1 MGILEAATAAQ
12 AELERI
18 AAETGVPADN
28 LQLSIVGPSVNMPDA
43 CRMYIDLSY
52 PQAPQWRAVYHRLVK
67 LDGELDWLPV
77 DTSEYDRFY
86 DACRARAAELVPPE
100 PPPFDADDA
109 IFNSDAFIPPGDVR
123 MVGTNGALVV
133 GNDTAMFV
141 RRRSEQELVDS
152 VMVLERLIYPRPVPP
167 EHSVC
172 VVFPNG
178 VYVAEPDDLTVL
190 PRTYFVCTSDK
201 THEIA
206 NWDDAIQTAVALAT
220 ETQP

>member
-1 MGILEAATAAQ
+1 MGILEVAQTAQ
-12 AELERI
+12 TQLDRLC
-18 AAETGVPADN
+18 AETGLPASEVHMVVFTAKPEGWAIKFRLKRFDN
-28 LQLSIVGPSVNMPDA
+28 LFMQPSSELEVTEDGTVVDCA
-43 CRMYIDLSY
+43 DDDELLR
-52 PQAPQWRAVYHRLVK
+52 RAEMV
-67 LDGELDWLPV
+67 
-77 DTSEYDRFY
+77 

-178 VYVAEPDDLTVL
+178 VYVAEPDDLTV
-190 PRTYFVCTSDK
+190 PRVYFVCTPDK

>member
-67 LDGELDWLPV
+67 LDGELDWLPA

-86 DACRARAAELVPPE
+86 DACRARAAELTPPQ

-109 IFNSDAFIPPGDVR
+109 IFNSDAFVPLDDVK
-123 MVGTNGALVV
+123 MIGTNGALVV
-133 GNDTAMFV
+133 GKDTAKIV
-141 RRRSEQELVDS
+141 RRRRGGHVDD
-152 VMVLERLIYPRPVPP
+152 VTGLDRLINPRPVPP

-206 NWDDAIQTAVALAT
+206 NWDDAIQTAVALAR